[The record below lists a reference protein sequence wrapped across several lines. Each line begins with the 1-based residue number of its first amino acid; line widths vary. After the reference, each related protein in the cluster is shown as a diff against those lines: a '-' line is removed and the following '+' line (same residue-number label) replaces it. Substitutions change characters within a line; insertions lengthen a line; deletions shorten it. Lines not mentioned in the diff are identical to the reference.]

1 MSMMRE
7 IPYLLTTHYV
17 VLAMRPVTFP
27 VSKSELIARL
37 GDVPIQTGPDS
48 ATPFRAL
55 LEQIPLSTF
64 SCAAEFYCALNAS

>member
-17 VLAMRPVTFP
+17 VLAMRTVTFP
-27 VSKSELIARL
+27 VTKETLLLQL
-37 GDVPIQTGPDS
+37 GHIPIPTAPGIN
-48 ATPFRAL
+48 TPFRTL
-55 LEQIPLSTF
+55 LETLPLDHF